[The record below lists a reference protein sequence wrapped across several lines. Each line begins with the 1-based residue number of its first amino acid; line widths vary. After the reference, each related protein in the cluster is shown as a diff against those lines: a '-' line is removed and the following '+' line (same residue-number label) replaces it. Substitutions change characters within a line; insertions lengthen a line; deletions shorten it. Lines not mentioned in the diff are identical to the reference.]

1 MNAKFRCMSVA
12 VLGLERG
19 ALKFRLGAAEVLAQQ
34 CETRDFTGTVFHKVR
49 LEPLFTVR

>member
-1 MNAKFRCMSVA
+1 MSVA